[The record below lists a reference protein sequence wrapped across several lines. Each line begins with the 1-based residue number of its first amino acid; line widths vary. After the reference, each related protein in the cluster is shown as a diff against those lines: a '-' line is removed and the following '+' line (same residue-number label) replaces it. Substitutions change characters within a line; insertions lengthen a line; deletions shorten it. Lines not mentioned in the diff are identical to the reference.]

1 MVCEDR
7 GRSFLG
13 DALSGAEKNR
23 EKRRKGREVFMDN
36 FFYSRSCEAEGKA
49 VVSLRQRMIS
59 ALISFDKKVYSSEI
73 YRKNY
78 TDKYNEG

>member
-1 MVCEDR
+1 
-7 GRSFLG
+7 
-13 DALSGAEKNR
+13 
-23 EKRRKGREVFMDN
+23 MDN